1 MSYGFCLP
9 PTRIPLP
16 DRQMA
21 GRRGAPR
28 RHMVKMLLAAGVSA
42 NEDKD
47 RALQAAAKYGRDE
60 VVRIVL
66 KAEAR
71 ANANNSFA
79 LFHALTRG
87 HDSIAKMLLKERG
100 QVSRGDLRFRK
111 PFCPSEF
118 Q

>member
-1 MSYGFCLP
+1 
-9 PTRIPLP
+9 
-16 DRQMA
+16 
-21 GRRGAPR
+21 
-28 RHMVKMLLAAGVSA
+28 MVKMLLAAGVSA
-42 NEDKD
+42 NEDED

-60 VVRIVL
+60 VVRILL
-66 KAEAR
+66 KAGAR
-71 ANANNSFA
+71 AKANNSFA